1 MPRLIPWSPERVA
14 RHLAAAAT
22 AIAILTTPLS
32 LQAQSPSPGAEA
44 TAAASPVTGEWV
56 NINGDE
62 TSARYSPLD
71 QIDASNFWRLQ
82 VAWEWDGQEDAGID
96 LGGMVNARSLP
107 IYVDGRLITTS
118 GPKRTVLAMDPATG
132 ETLWSFQEPETFRW
146 EYSMRDNHG
155 KGVSYAEVDGRGV
168 VFISTPAFFLHAL
181 DAETGEP
188 LEGWGSGI
196 PIEGF
201 PETGSVDLVADL
213 LEGWGPWEDHDGEY
227 DPYMGV
233 PLELG
238 YITSSSPPLVVN
250 GVVIVNNSAE
260 QGYNQTRQEGIP
272 GDILAY
278 DARTGAFLWKFHV
291 IPRPGEYGHETWEN
305 DAWYWSG
312 NIGSWAPMSADSER
326 GVVYIPTKGGVLD
339 FYGGFRPGDN
349 LFGNSVLALDVET
362 GERVWHYQLVR
373 HDIWNYDTPVA
384 PVLMDVTVDGQEI
397 PGVFQASKQSYLY
410 AFNRETGEPIW
421 PIEDREAPQS
431 NVPGEQ
437 LAATQPHPTWPL
449 PYDLQGRSEDDLIDY
464 TPEVRELALTQA
476 REGDHLFP
484 LFNPPTHVGND
495 EGDGPARICPGST
508 GGVNITGPATA
519 DPTTGIIYLT
529 SHAGCT
535 SVMLSPGEES
545 PFEAGEFQPTG
556 TTIVDW
562 ARDLGAAS
570 AGSDVP
576 EDIDGLPI
584 WKGPQGRITAID
596 MNTGEHLWVI
606 PNGDAPTAM
615 QEAIR
620 THPLLEGVEG
630 VMTNRGR
637 GGHSAMLTTASL
649 LMATGQTSEGTP
661 RLFAID
667 KATGERIGQV
677 VTPDLGRYGIMTYMH
692 EGKQYVVLARMGG
705 YTALALPD
713 EAIR

>member
-1 MPRLIPWSPERVA
+1 MRGKPFRPALPPLLALVGA
-14 RHLAAAAT
+14 VLLAAPDSANGQE
-22 AIAILTTPLS
+22 S
-32 LQAQSPSPGAEA
+32 
-44 TAAASPVTGEWV
+44 VGEWV

-71 QIDASNFWRLQ
+71 QIDGSNFWRLQ
-82 VAWEWDGQEDAGID
+82 VAWEWEGQNDAGID

-118 GPKRTVLAMDPATG
+118 GPKRTVVAMDPATG
-132 ETLWSFQEPETFRW
+132 ETLWTFQEPETFRW

-181 DAETGEP
+181 DAATGEP
-188 LEGWGSGI
+188 LEGWGEGI
-196 PIEGF
+196 PLDGF

-213 LEGWGPWEDHDGEY
+213 LEGWGPWADYDGEY

-250 GVVIVNNSAE
+250 DVVIVNNSAE

-278 DARTGAFLWKFHV
+278 DARTGQLLWKFHV

-312 NIGSWAPMSADSER
+312 NIGSWAPMSADPEL
-326 GVVYIPTKGGVLD
+326 GLVYIPTKGGVLD

-349 LFGNSVLALDVET
+349 LFGNSVLALDVRT
-362 GERVWHYQLVR
+362 GQRVWHYQLVR

-384 PVLMDVTVDGQEI
+384 PVLVDVTVEGEEI
-397 PGVFQASKQSYLY
+397 PAIVQASKQSFLY
-410 AFNRETGEPIW
+410 AFNRQTGEPIW
-421 PIEDREAPQS
+421 PIEDQAVPQS

-437 LAATQPHPTWPL
+437 LAETQPHPTWPL
-449 PYDLQGRSEDDLIDY
+449 PYDFQGRTEDDLIDY
-464 TPEVRELALTQA
+464 TPELRQMALAQA
-476 REGDHLFP
+476 QEGGHLFP
-484 LFNPPTHVGND
+484 LFNPPTHVGNG

-508 GGVNITGPATA
+508 GGVNITGPPAA
-519 DPTTGIIYLT
+519 DPSTGIIYIT

-535 SVMLSPGEES
+535 SVMLGPGEDS
-545 PFEAGEFQPTG
+545 PFEDADFQPTG
-556 TTIVDW
+556 TTVVDW
-562 ARDLGAAS
+562 ARDLAAS
-570 AGSDVP
+570 GQGSDVP
-576 EDIDGLPI
+576 EHLDGLPI
-584 WKGPQGRITAID
+584 WKGYQGRITAID

-606 PNGDAPTAM
+606 PNGDASAIE
-615 QEAIR
+615 QEMIR
-620 THPLLEGVEG
+620 THPLLEGVDG
-630 VMTNRGR
+630 ALTNRGR
-637 GGHSAMLTTASL
+637 GGHSAMLTTSTL

-677 VTPDLGRYGIMTYMH
+677 ATPSLGRYGIMTYMH
-692 EGKQYVVLARMGG
+692 EGKQYVVLPRQGG

-713 EAIR
+713 EVVF